1 MAGTPAVSVAWL
13 SAAAPRTKGTAGR
26 WAATG
31 PATKIAAATL
41 NNSGRMYMSNSSRV
55 VIHDGR
61 RVSDERWRTADP
73 PTEGRPEG
81 TRPAGVVASHASRTA
96 DRDCRGGRVDVRQP
110 IR

>member
-31 PATKIAAATL
+31 PATRIAAATP
-41 NNSGRMYMSNSSRV
+41 NNSGRMYMSNSSRL

-61 RVSDERWRTADP
+61 RFSDERCRTADR
-73 PTEGRPEG
+73 PTEGRLDG
-81 TRPAGVVASHASRTA
+81 TRPAGGGASHASRTK
-96 DRDCRGGRVDVRQP
+96 DRDCR
-110 IR
+110 